1 MKYHYSVIIII
12 ACFLMSV
19 LMTGCDISRK
29 KEEEPEQGS
38 IVLYYLNAEEDGFEK
53 AYYKLDNPDDPVLAS
68 YEVTYHLSDAES
80 SSKDQYKSSIYDG
93 VIVNS
98 IVINEGVETIDF
110 GSGYRQLSPVKEILC
125 RAAVVN
131 SLIQIEGVDSVRFT
145 INGDSLLG
153 TDGSAI
159 GDMNEKTFLLEG
171 DSDQLYDDSRTVT
184 LYYSNEKGDGL
195 IEYETTL
202 DTQDNIP
209 LETRVLEA
217 LKEVPEGVECLS
229 PLPEGVKINQIQIHN
244 NVCYVDLS
252 QEIEN
257 ILPGVEDKVTV
268 YAMVN
273 SVISIGSA
281 SSVQFTVNGKKM
293 KNLHDFDSFHLLL
306 TCDYSLSGKK
316 ETKTSE
322 QSDENEQEETNISVI
337 ENEE

>member
-1 MKYHYSVIIII
+1 
-12 ACFLMSV
+12 
-19 LMTGCDISRK
+19 MTGCDISRK

-53 AYYKLDNPDDPVLAS
+53 AYYNRDNPDDPVLAS

-202 DTQDNIP
+202 DTQYNIP

-229 PLPEGVKINQIQIHN
+229 PLPEGVKINQTQIHN

-268 YAMVN
+268 YAIVN
-273 SVISIGSA
+273 GLVDI
-281 SSVQFTVNGKKM
+281 SSVK
-293 KNLHDFDSFHLLL
+293 L
-306 TCDYSLSGKK
+306 
-316 ETKTSE
+316 
-322 QSDENEQEETNISVI
+322 
-337 ENEE
+337 